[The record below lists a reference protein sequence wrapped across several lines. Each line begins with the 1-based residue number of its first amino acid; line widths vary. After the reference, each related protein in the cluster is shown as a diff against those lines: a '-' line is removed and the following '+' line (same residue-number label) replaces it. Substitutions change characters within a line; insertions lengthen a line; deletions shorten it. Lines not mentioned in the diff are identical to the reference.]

1 MSRQSGPRGG
11 LVRFVVGPDGA
22 VVPDVDERLPGRGLW
37 VTADRAVLQQAVDKR
52 QFARGAGRSVQV
64 DPALVDRVEGLLARR
79 CLDLLAMA
87 RRAGVAVAGLA
98 KVRQAL
104 EAGRPGVLLE
114 ASDGAVDGRA
124 RLRALA
130 GGTDGDRAV
139 VAVLTAAEL
148 AGAFGREHTVHG
160 FVDSG
165 GPGGGLADRLRRD
178 ADRLAGFRASTPE
191 PRLENSAGTCIQ
203 GAGPL
208 MDG

>member
-1 MSRQSGPRGG
+1 MI
-11 LVRFVVGPDGA
+11 
-22 VVPDVDERLPGRGLW
+22 VPDVDERLPGRGIW
-37 VTADRAVLQQAVDKR
+37 VSADRAVLGRAVEKRLFGRGARQAVR
-52 QFARGAGRSVQV
+52 V
-64 DPALVDRVEGLLARR
+64 DPDLVDRVEALLTRRCIELLALARR
-79 CLDLLAMA
+79 SGA
-87 RRAGVAVAGLA
+87 AVAGLA

-114 ASDGAVDGRA
+114 AADGAEDGRA

-130 GGTDGDRAV
+130 GDRPV
-139 VAVLTAAEL
+139 VAALTAAEL

-178 ADRLAGFRASTPE
+178 ADRLAGFRGSTPGQ
-191 PRLENSAGTCIQ
+191 RLENPAGACIES
-203 GAGPL
+203 AGPL

>member
-1 MSRQSGPRGG
+1 MA
-11 LVRFVVGPDGA
+11 GPDGTI
-22 VVPDVDERLPGRGLW
+22 VPDVDERLPGRGLW
-37 VTADRAVLQQAVDKR
+37 VTADRAVLQRAVDKR
-52 QFARGAGRSVQV
+52 LFGRGAGRAVQA
-64 DPALVDRVEGLLARR
+64 DPGLPDLVERLLARR
-79 CLDLLAMA
+79 CVELLGLA
-87 RRAGVAVAGLA
+87 RRAGAAVAGLA

-114 ASDGAVDGRA
+114 ASDGAEDGRA

-130 GGTDGDRAV
+130 GERPV

-148 AGAFGREHTVHG
+148 AGAFGREHAVHG

-165 GPGGGLADRLRRD
+165 GPAGGLADRLRRD
-178 ADRLAGFRASTPE
+178 ADRLAGFRSSTPE
-191 PRLENSAGTCIQ
+191 PRLENPAGTCIE

>member
-1 MSRQSGPRGG
+1 
-11 LVRFVVGPDGA
+11 LVRFVAGPDGS
-22 VVPDVDERLPGRGLW
+22 VVPDVDERLPGRGFW
-37 VTADRAVLQQAVDKR
+37 VTADRAVLRTAVAR
-52 QFARGAGRSVQV
+52 RLFGRGAKRPVTADDG
-64 DPALVDRVEGLLARR
+64 LVDRVEALLARR
-79 CLDLLAMA
+79 CVELLALA
-87 RRAGVAVAGLA
+87 RRSGAAVAGLA

-114 ASDGAVDGRA
+114 ASDGAEDGRA

-130 GGTDGDRAV
+130 GDRPV

-165 GPGGGLADRLRRD
+165 GPGGGLADRLRRE
-178 ADRLAGFRASTPE
+178 ADRLGGFRVMTPGQ
-191 PRLENSAGTCIQ
+191 RLENPAGACIE

>member
-1 MSRQSGPRGG
+1 
-11 LVRFVVGPDGA
+11 VVGPDDMI
-22 VVPDVDERLPGRGLW
+22 VPDVDERLPGRGIW
-37 VTADRAVLQQAVDKR
+37 VSADRAVLGRAVEKRLFGRGARQAVR
-52 QFARGAGRSVQV
+52 V
-64 DPALVDRVEGLLARR
+64 DPDLVDRVEALLTRRCIELLALARR
-79 CLDLLAMA
+79 SGA
-87 RRAGVAVAGLA
+87 AVAGLA

-114 ASDGAVDGRA
+114 AADGAEDGRA

-130 GGTDGDRAV
+130 GDRPV
-139 VAVLTAAEL
+139 VAALTAAEL

-178 ADRLAGFRASTPE
+178 ADRLAGFRGSTPGQ
-191 PRLENSAGTCIQ
+191 RLENPAGACIES
-203 GAGPL
+203 AGPL

>member
-1 MSRQSGPRGG
+1 
-11 LVRFVVGPDGA
+11 
-22 VVPDVDERLPGRGLW
+22 
-37 VTADRAVLQQAVDKR
+37 VTADRAVLQQAIDKR
-52 QFARGAGRSVQV
+52 QFARGAGRAVQV

-114 ASDGAVDGRA
+114 ASDGAADGRA

-130 GGTDGDRAV
+130 GERPV
-139 VAVLTAAEL
+139 VAALTAAEL